1 MESGFVRAA
10 LARGDVAFGAF
21 DGDQLIAYVWR
32 PFGAAPDADGLWVKV
47 DPPHHYAYKA
57 FTLPAYR
64 ASASTS
70 PFRSF
75 PTTIFQ
81 SPSIWCLIFNRGSQ
95 DGKRAQRRSLNLYK
109 EVDARVGQIQGDER
123 KDPAGCPEPTL
134 ECDQVHA

>member
-75 PTTIFQ
+75 PTTIFWSADTPPKSGSAR
-81 SPSIWCLIFNRGSQ
+81 SPTS
-95 DGKRAQRRSLNLYK
+95 
-109 EVDARVGQIQGDER
+109 
-123 KDPAGCPEPTL
+123 PASPRPISWEGEGLDSP
-134 ECDQVHA
+134 VM